1 MVTICLCLA
10 GVVGATDLLREGRE
24 RAERYARCDRP
35 RAEYRKYEAM
45 TAGFGRSAPSWT
57 AQKLLS
63 AGGAV
68 YVTNQKSGTHFVE
81 ALLGGAGARW
91 YYQKFRNADPAA
103 AWFAN
108 ARFEREASRDPRSAA
123 LACDATQAPPAV
135 FTVVRDPF
143 ESFASAFL
151 EAMCVERDGRG
162 TFAGNRKP
170 EFAAFAAPRRPGE
183 GPSMTMSHD
192 NATRLFEQY
201 VADVRRGAR
210 MSRLFIHGWPRAPA
224 RERGATFPTS
234 KAPSSAVFHSFR
246 LFFGRA
252 IVSRSAWMF
261 YRNARARNTHVEAT
275 LHHPFAAQADD
286 CVARSN
292 KYAVVILGAF
302 PPPAPPPAAAGGRPP
317 VVVAIARHPRD
328 RYRAAAA
335 RASPRALDDLDRCLD
350 AARGDCFEASLGL
363 APDADVRW
371 FCGGDCGARAGER
384 AADAALRRAADAV
397 VVLGATPAATVAELE
412 RALPSHFLRLGAHVK
427 TARRL
432 SDDRGVAKQMRHAGG
447 ATLVRRKDADAKR
460 HARREAAFVAAS
472 AEDAAFYDAAAKAE
486 RERGAR
492 CRKP

>member
-57 AQKLLS
+57 AQKLYS

-81 ALLGGAGARW
+81 SLLGGAGARW

-123 LACDATQAPPAV
+123 LACDARAPPAV

-224 RERGATFPTS
+224 RERGATFPAS
-234 KAPSSAVFHSFR
+234 KAPSSADSHSFR

-252 IVSRSAWMF
+252 IIPRSVLEAWIMEQSR
-261 YRNARARNTHVEAT
+261 RIT
-275 LHHPFAAQADD
+275 P
-286 CVARSN
+286 
-292 KYAVVILGAF
+292 F
-302 PPPAPPPAAAGGRPP
+302 PPRQAHRVDAAPPGCGGLRFIFALETAGDAIAALVPAAANRTRGVRH
-317 VVVAIARHPRD
+317 VSARGSPCKRRLQAGLAVSD
-328 RYRAAAA
+328 AAA
-335 RASPRALDDLDRCLD
+335 RDVCDLLRTDY
-350 AARGDCFEASLGL
+350 ACF
-363 APDADVRW
+363 ADY
-371 FCGGDCGARAGER
+371 AKP
-384 AADAALRRAADAV
+384 
-397 VVLGATPAATVAELE
+397 PA
-412 RALPSHFLRLGAHVK
+412 
-427 TARRL
+427 
-432 SDDRGVAKQMRHAGG
+432 
-447 ATLVRRKDADAKR
+447 
-460 HARREAAFVAAS
+460 
-472 AEDAAFYDAAAKAE
+472 
-486 RERGAR
+486 
-492 CRKP
+492 CR

>member
-68 YVTNQKSGTHFVE
+68 YVKNQKSGTHFVE
-81 ALLGGAGARW
+81 SLLGGPGARW

-123 LACDATQAPPAV
+123 LGCDARAPPPAV

-170 EFAAFAAPRRPGE
+170 EFAAFLAPPRPGE

-210 MSRLFIHGWPRAPA
+210 MSRLFIHGWPRAPG

-234 KAPSSAVFHSFR
+234 KAPSSADSHSFR

-252 IVSRSAWMF
+252 IIPRSVLEAWTLVSGTLTSNHPVPAQAGAPRRRGAA
-261 YRNARARNTHVEAT
+261 RLRRPALHLRAR
-275 LHHPFAAQADD
+275 D
-286 CVARSN
+286 R
-292 KYAVVILGAF
+292 
-302 PPPAPPPAAAGGRPP
+302 R
-317 VVVAIARHPRD
+317 RRD
-328 RYRAAAA
+328 RGA
-335 RASPRALDDLDRCLD
+335 
-350 AARGDCFEASLGL
+350 
-363 APDADVRW
+363 
-371 FCGGDCGARAGER
+371 GARRREH
-384 AADAALRRAADAV
+384 DARRR
-397 VVLGATPAATVAELE
+397 PA
-412 RALPSHFLRLGAHVK
+412 RLGAGEPVQAAPAGRPRRLRRRG
-427 TARRL
+427 ARRL
-432 SDDRGVAKQMRHAGG
+432 RPPAHGLR
-447 ATLVRRKDADAKR
+447 LLRRL
-460 HARREAAFVAAS
+460 REAA
-472 AEDAAFYDAAAKAE
+472 
-486 RERGAR
+486 RLPMTRGALIR
-492 CRKP
+492 RGAPGGRAYL

>member
-68 YVTNQKSGTHFVE
+68 YVKNQKSGTHFVE
-81 ALLGGAGARW
+81 SLLGGPGARW

-123 LACDATQAPPAV
+123 LGCDARAPPPAV

-170 EFAAFAAPRRPGE
+170 EFAAFAAPPRSGE

-192 NATRLFEQY
+192 NATRLFEQ
-201 VADVRRGAR
+201 
-210 MSRLFIHGWPRAPA
+210 
-224 RERGATFPTS
+224 
-234 KAPSSAVFHSFR
+234 
-246 LFFGRA
+246 
-252 IVSRSAWMF
+252 
-261 YRNARARNTHVEAT
+261 
-275 LHHPFAAQADD
+275 QAHRVD
-286 CVARSN
+286 A
-292 KYAVVILGAF
+292 
-302 PPPAPPPAAAGGRPP
+302 APPGCGGLRFIFALETAGD
-317 VVVAIARHPRD
+317 AIAQPK
-328 RYRAAAA
+328 
-335 RASPRALDDLDRCLD
+335 LD
-350 AARGDCFEASLGL
+350 
-363 APDADVRW
+363 
-371 FCGGDCGARAGER
+371 
-384 AADAALRRAADAV
+384 
-397 VVLGATPAATVAELE
+397 
-412 RALPSHFLRLGAHVK
+412 
-427 TARRL
+427 
-432 SDDRGVAKQMRHAGG
+432 Q
-447 ATLVRRKDADAKR
+447 
-460 HARREAAFVAAS
+460 
-472 AEDAAFYDAAAKAE
+472 
-486 RERGAR
+486 
-492 CRKP
+492 

>member
-68 YVTNQKSGTHFVE
+68 YVKNQKSGTHFVE
-81 ALLGGAGARW
+81 SLLGGPGARW

-123 LACDATQAPPAV
+123 LGCDARAPPPAV

-170 EFAAFAAPRRPGE
+170 EFAAFAAPPRSGE

-192 NATRLFEQY
+192 NATRLFE
-201 VADVRRGAR
+201 RRRRRPAGAHAHR
-210 MSRLFIHGWPRAPA
+210 VDAAPPGCGGLRFIFALETAGDAIAALVPA
-224 RERGATFPTS
+224 AANTTRRRP
-234 KAPSSAVFHSFR
+234 
-246 LFFGRA
+246 
-252 IVSRSAWMF
+252 
-261 YRNARARNTHVEAT
+261 ARARPRKRR
-275 LHHPFAAQADD
+275 LQAGL
-286 CVARSN
+286 
-292 KYAVVILGAF
+292 VVS
-302 PPPAPPPAAAGGRPP
+302 
-317 VVVAIARHPRD
+317 D
-328 RYRAAAA
+328 AAA
-335 RASPRALDDLDRCLD
+335 R
-350 AARGDCFEASLGL
+350 
-363 APDADVRW
+363 
-371 FCGGDCGARAGER
+371 
-384 AADAALRRAADAV
+384 
-397 VVLGATPAATVAELE
+397 
-412 RALPSHFLRLGAHVK
+412 
-427 TARRL
+427 
-432 SDDRGVAKQMRHAGG
+432 GVATSRAR
-447 ATLVRRKDADAKR
+447 TRCFADYAKPP
-460 HARREAAFVAAS
+460 A
-472 AEDAAFYDAAAKAE
+472 
-486 RERGAR
+486 
-492 CRKP
+492 CR

>member
-57 AQKLLS
+57 AQKLYS

-81 ALLGGAGARW
+81 SLLGGAGARW

-123 LACDATQAPPAV
+123 LNCDATQAPPAV

-246 LFFGRA
+246 LFFGQA
-252 IVSRSAWMF
+252 IVPRSVLEAWIMEQSR
-261 YRNARARNTHVEAT
+261 RIT
-275 LHHPFAAQADD
+275 LFLRRQAHRVD
-286 CVARSN
+286 A
-292 KYAVVILGAF
+292 
-302 PPPAPPPAAAGGRPP
+302 APPGCGGLRFIFALETAGDAIAALVPAAANRTRGVRH
-317 VVVAIARHPRD
+317 ASARGSPCKRRLQAGLAVSD
-328 RYRAAAA
+328 AAA
-335 RASPRALDDLDRCLD
+335 RDVCDLLRTDY
-350 AARGDCFEASLGL
+350 ACF
-363 APDADVRW
+363 ADY
-371 FCGGDCGARAGER
+371 AKP
-384 AADAALRRAADAV
+384 
-397 VVLGATPAATVAELE
+397 PA
-412 RALPSHFLRLGAHVK
+412 
-427 TARRL
+427 
-432 SDDRGVAKQMRHAGG
+432 
-447 ATLVRRKDADAKR
+447 
-460 HARREAAFVAAS
+460 
-472 AEDAAFYDAAAKAE
+472 
-486 RERGAR
+486 
-492 CRKP
+492 CR